1 MPHYL
6 IEVAYNPSGH
16 AGLLKGPKVLL
27 TAEEAVEAM
36 RRAAES
42 SYQPATG

>member
-6 IEVAYNPSGH
+6 IEVAYSPSGY
-16 AGLLKGPKVLL
+16 AGLLKQPKVLL

-36 RRAAES
+36 RRAPES